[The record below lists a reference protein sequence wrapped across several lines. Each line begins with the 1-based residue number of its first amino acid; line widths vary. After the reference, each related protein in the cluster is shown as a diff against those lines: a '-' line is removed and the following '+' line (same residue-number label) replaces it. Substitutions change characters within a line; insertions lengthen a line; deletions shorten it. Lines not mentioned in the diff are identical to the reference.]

1 MMVFNM
7 EELELMI
14 LAEMQNDK
22 LLSLRDALENI
33 VDECDAP
40 RLYPRVLEVWNEL
53 IRRGISIPEP
63 PDEGNWTEF
72 RHHCMTQYVR
82 TGAWNR

>member
-1 MMVFNM
+1 
-7 EELELMI
+7 MI
-14 LAEMQNDK
+14 LAEMENDK

-33 VDECDAP
+33 VDEFDAP
-40 RLYPRVLEVWNEL
+40 CLYPRVLEVWNEL

-63 PDEGNWTEF
+63 ADEGNWTEF

-82 TGAWNR
+82 SGVWN